1 MSINCNKFIK
11 SLTLALCLL
20 FATPLLYSQETVT
33 TAGGEATG
41 SGTVSYSIGQVVYSN
56 TAGSNGS
63 VSQGVQQAY
72 EIVDAI
78 GEAVEINLELTAY
91 PNPTNS
97 ALTLNIGNYNN
108 QNLSYRLCD
117 MQGKLLDSKK
127 VIHSSTEIGM
137 QGLPASTYLLNI
149 VDSESLIKTFRIIKN

>member
-1 MSINCNKFIK
+1 MK
-11 SLTLALCLL
+11 SLTLALGLL
-20 FATPLLYSQETVT
+20 FTRSIVYSQETIT

-41 SGTVSYSIGQVVYSN
+41 SGTVSYSIGQVVYGN
-56 TAGSNGS
+56 TTGSNGS

-78 GEAVEINLELTAY
+78 GEVVEINLELAAY
-91 PNPTNS
+91 PNPTNN

-108 QNLSYRLCD
+108 QNLTYRLCD

-149 VDSESLIKTFRIIKN
+149 VDHESLIKTFRIIKN

>member
-1 MSINCNKFIK
+1 MK

-20 FATPLLYSQETVT
+20 FTTPLLYSQETVT
-33 TAGGEATG
+33 TAGGAATG

-56 TAGSNGS
+56 TTGSNGS

>member
-1 MSINCNKFIK
+1 MKSI
-11 SLTLALCLL
+11 TLFFCLL
-20 FATPLLYSQETVT
+20 FTTSIVYSQEIVT

-56 TAGSNGS
+56 TTGSNGS

-78 GEAVEINLELTAY
+78 GEAVEINLELSAY

-137 QGLPASTYLLNI
+137 QDLPASTYLLNI
-149 VDSESLIKTFRIIKN
+149 VDNESLIKTFRIIKN

>member
-1 MSINCNKFIK
+1 MK
-11 SLTLALCLL
+11 SLILFLCLL
-20 FATPLLYSQETVT
+20 FTTSIVYSQEIVT

-56 TAGSNGS
+56 TTGSNGS

-91 PNPTNS
+91 PNPTNN

-127 VIHSSTEIGM
+127 VINSSTEIGM

-149 VDSESLIKTFRIIKN
+149 VDNESLIKTFRIIKN

>member
-1 MSINCNKFIK
+1 MK
-11 SLTLALCLL
+11 SLKIALCLL
-20 FATPLLYSQETVT
+20 FATPLLYSQETVK
-33 TAGGEATG
+33 TAGGEDTG

-56 TAGSNGS
+56 TTGSNGS

>member
-1 MSINCNKFIK
+1 M
-11 SLTLALCLL
+11 
-20 FATPLLYSQETVT
+20 
-33 TAGGEATG
+33 
-41 SGTVSYSIGQVVYSN
+41 
-56 TAGSNGS
+56 
-63 VSQGVQQAY
+63 QQAY

>member
-1 MSINCNKFIK
+1 MK
-11 SLTLALCLL
+11 SLTFFLFLLCS
-20 FATPLLYSQETVT
+20 TTIVYSQESLT

-41 SGTVSYSIGQVVYSN
+41 IGTASYSIGQVAYSN
-56 TAGSNGS
+56 NTGSNGS
-63 VSQGVQQAY
+63 VSQGVQQVY
-72 EIVDAI
+72 TIVDVVDLVGGLAT
-78 GEAVEINLELTAY
+78 INLELAAY
-91 PNPTNS
+91 PNPTNN

-127 VIHSSTEIGM
+127 VINSSTEIGM

-149 VDSESLIKTFRIIKN
+149 VDNESLIKTFRIIKN

>member
-1 MSINCNKFIK
+1 MKSI
-11 SLTLALCLL
+11 TLFFCLL
-20 FATPLLYSQETVT
+20 FTTSIVYSQEIVT

-56 TAGSNGS
+56 TTGSNGS

-91 PNPTNS
+91 PNPTNN

-127 VIHSSTEIGM
+127 VINSSTEIGM

-149 VDSESLIKTFRIIKN
+149 VDNESLIKTFRIIKN

>member
-1 MSINCNKFIK
+1 MKSI
-11 SLTLALCLL
+11 TLFLCLL
-20 FATPLLYSQETVT
+20 FTTSIVYSQEIVT

-56 TAGSNGS
+56 TTGSNGS

-91 PNPTNS
+91 PNPTNN

-127 VIHSSTEIGM
+127 VINSSTEIGM

-149 VDSESLIKTFRIIKN
+149 VDNESLIKTFRIIKN

>member
-1 MSINCNKFIK
+1 MK
-11 SLTLALCLL
+11 SLTLFFCLL
-20 FATPLLYSQETVT
+20 FTTSIVYSQEIVT

-56 TAGSNGS
+56 TTGSNGS

-91 PNPTNS
+91 PNPTNN

-127 VIHSSTEIGM
+127 VIHSSTEIDM

-149 VDSESLIKTFRIIKN
+149 VDHKSLIKTFRLIKN

>member
-1 MSINCNKFIK
+1 MK
-11 SLTLALCLL
+11 SLTLFFCLL
-20 FATPLLYSQETVT
+20 FTTSIVYSQEIVT

-56 TAGSNGS
+56 TTGSNGS

-78 GEAVEINLELTAY
+78 GEAVEINLELSAY
-91 PNPTNS
+91 PNPTNN

-127 VIHSSTEIGM
+127 VINSSTEIGM

-149 VDSESLIKTFRIIKN
+149 VDNESLIKTFRIIKN

>member
-1 MSINCNKFIK
+1 MK
-11 SLTLALCLL
+11 SLTFFLFLL
-20 FATPLLYSQETVT
+20 FSATIVYSQQSLT

-41 SGTVSYSIGQVVYSN
+41 IGTASYSIGQVAYSN
-56 TAGSNGS
+56 NTGSNGS

-72 EIVDAI
+72 TIVDI
-78 GEAVEINLELTAY
+78 VDLVGGLVNINLDLVAY
-91 PNPTNS
+91 PNPTNN

-127 VIHSSTEIGM
+127 VINRSTEIGM
-137 QGLPASTYLLNI
+137 QDLPASTYLLNI
-149 VDSESLIKTFRIIKN
+149 VDQESLIKTFRIIKN

>member
-1 MSINCNKFIK
+1 MK
-11 SLTLALCLL
+11 SLTFFLFLL
-20 FATPLLYSQETVT
+20 FSATIVYSQQSLT

-41 SGTVSYSIGQVVYSN
+41 SGTASYSIGQVAYSN
-56 TAGSNGS
+56 NTGSNGS

-72 EIVDAI
+72 TIVDI
-78 GEAVEINLELTAY
+78 VDLVGGLVNINLDLVAY
-91 PNPTNS
+91 PNPTNN

-108 QNLSYRLCD
+108 QNLTYRLCD

-127 VIHSSTEIGM
+127 VINRSTEIGM

-149 VDSESLIKTFRIIKN
+149 IDQESLIKTFRIIKN

>member
-1 MSINCNKFIK
+1 MK
-11 SLTLALCLL
+11 SLTLFFCLL
-20 FATPLLYSQETVT
+20 FTTSIVYSQEIVT

-56 TAGSNGS
+56 TTGSNGS

-91 PNPTNS
+91 PNPTNN

-127 VIHSSTEIGM
+127 VINSSTEIGM

-149 VDSESLIKTFRIIKN
+149 VDNESLIKTFRIIKN

>member
-1 MSINCNKFIK
+1 MKRITFF
-11 SLTLALCLL
+11 LCVL
-20 FATPLLYSQETVT
+20 FATPLLYSQETIT
-33 TAGGEATG
+33 AAGGEATG
-41 SGTVSYSIGQVVYSN
+41 SGTASYSIGQVVYSN
-56 TAGSNGS
+56 NTGSNGS

-72 EIVDAI
+72 TIVNVVDLV
-78 GEAVEINLELTAY
+78 GGLTTINLELAAY
-91 PNPTNS
+91 PNPTNN

-127 VIHSSTEIGM
+127 VINRSTEIGM

-149 VDSESLIKTFRIIKN
+149 IDQESLIKTFRIIKN

>member
-1 MSINCNKFIK
+1 MK
-11 SLTLALCLL
+11 SLKLFLSLL
-20 FATPLLYSQETVT
+20 FTTSIVYSQEGVT

-41 SGTVSYSIGQVVYSN
+41 SGTASYSIGQVVYSN
-56 TAGSNGS
+56 NTGSNGS

-72 EIVDAI
+72 TIVDVVDLVGGLA
-78 GEAVEINLELTAY
+78 AINLELVAY

-108 QNLSYRLCD
+108 QNLTYRLCD

-127 VIHSSTEIGM
+127 VNNSSTEIGM
-137 QGLPASTYLLNI
+137 QNLPASTYLLNI
-149 VDSESLIKTFRIIKN
+149 IDQESLIKTFRIIKN

>member
-1 MSINCNKFIK
+1 MKSI
-11 SLTLALCLL
+11 TLFLCLL
-20 FATPLLYSQETVT
+20 FTTSIVYSQEIVT

-56 TAGSNGS
+56 TTGSNGS

-91 PNPTNS
+91 PNPTNN

-137 QGLPASTYLLNI
+137 QDLPASTYLLNI
-149 VDSESLIKTFRIIKN
+149 VDNESLIKTFRIIKN

>member
-1 MSINCNKFIK
+1 
-11 SLTLALCLL
+11 
-20 FATPLLYSQETVT
+20 LYSQEIVT

-56 TAGSNGS
+56 TTGSNGS

>member
-1 MSINCNKFIK
+1 MK
-11 SLTLALCLL
+11 SLTLFLCLL
-20 FATPLLYSQETVT
+20 FATPLLYSQEIVT

-56 TAGSNGS
+56 TTGSNGS

>member
-1 MSINCNKFIK
+1 MK
-11 SLTLALCLL
+11 SLILFLCLL
-20 FATPLLYSQETVT
+20 FTTSIVYSQEIVT

-56 TAGSNGS
+56 TTGSNGS

-91 PNPTNS
+91 PNPTNN

-127 VIHSSTEIGM
+127 VNNRSTEIGM
-137 QGLPASTYLLNI
+137 QDLPASTYLLNI
-149 VDSESLIKTFRIIKN
+149 VDQESLIKTFRIIKN